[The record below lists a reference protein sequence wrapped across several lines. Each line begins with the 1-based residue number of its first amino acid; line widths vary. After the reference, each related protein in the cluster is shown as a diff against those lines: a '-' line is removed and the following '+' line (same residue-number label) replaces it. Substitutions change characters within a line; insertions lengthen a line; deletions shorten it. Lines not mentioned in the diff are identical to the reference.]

1 MIFATPDTLSV
12 WKALCQQRQHARTL
26 AAEHFLDFKDP
37 DPHKEEKEVRETKK
51 DWRRRSCEQIRDAKA
66 ITDKLPGW
74 RSFCRALPDG
84 EAGLVFARLKARLIV
99 NAAGGV
105 MENGGLCLDRTSG
118 VPFIPGSAVKGC
130 ARKLA
135 ISKLKDTA
143 EAEKGTLLEQIA
155 WLFGWGD
162 TDWKDGRKRGKDGK
176 QGELYSDF
184 EFACGEGEQWKTD
197 REKVTARLLARLGVD
212 RRLHPGEPWL
222 DLPNFA
228 GAIQFLPT
236 FPWQVDPGID
246 LDVVTP
252 HHTAYYEGQLTEAT
266 DTEEPTPSVF
276 PVVSPAKDPLFGFA
290 LTRTPLATAGDLAE
304 AREWLREG
312 LTVLGIGG
320 KTSAGYGWF
329 ESSKELDQAIIDE
342 ARGEDRK
349 KEEEAVRRR
358 ADAER
363 REREEQDRLK
373 REEARRL
380 TASMSPE
387 QKADFEIK
395 DWDDNRLKN
404 HLDRF
409 AKLTPE
415 QQGAV
420 YRLLRGAKIA
430 LWLEIRKLAL
440 EGKAKERSRWGT
452 FTSAMFVMAKQRGE
466 KMP

>member
-12 WKALCQQRQHARTL
+12 WTTLCRQRQHARTL
-26 AAEHFLDFKDP
+26 AAGNFLDFKHP
-37 DPHKEEKEVRETKK
+37 DTQEEDRIVRDTKK

-66 ITDKLPGW
+66 LSEKLAAW
-74 RSFCRALPDG
+74 RSLCRALPDG
-84 EAGLVFARLKARLIV
+84 DAGLLFARLKARLII

-135 ISKLKDTA
+135 IATLQDAAK
-143 EAEKGTLLEQIA
+143 EEKIALLEAIA
-155 WLFGWGD
+155 WAFGWGD
-162 TDWKDGRKRGKDGK
+162 TDWKAGRKRGKDGK
-176 QGELYSDF
+176 PGELHSDF
-184 EFACGEGEQWKTD
+184 EFACGEGEPWTNV
-197 REKVTARLLARLGVD
+197 REHVSIRLLARLAVGG
-212 RRLHPGEPWL
+212 RAHPDEPWL

-228 GAIQFLPT
+228 GAIQFLPA
-236 FPWQVDPGID
+236 FPWQGDPGIE

-252 HHTAYYEGQLTEAT
+252 HHTAYYEGKLDEAT

-276 PVVSPAKDPLFGFA
+276 PVVSAANNPLFGFA
-290 LTRTPLATAGDLAE
+290 LARSARASAVDLDQ

-329 ESSKELDQAIIDE
+329 ETSKELDRATLEE
-342 ARGEDRK
+342 ARAEDQR
-349 KEEEAVRRR
+349 KEEEILRRK

-363 REREEQDRLK
+363 RQREEEERRK

-380 TASMSPE
+380 TASMTPE

-409 AKLTPE
+409 GKLTPE

-420 YRLLRGAKIA
+420 YRLLRGAKTT
-430 LWLEIRKLAL
+430 LWMEIRKLAQ
-440 EGKAKERSRWGT
+440 EGKAKERSRWGA

>member
-1 MIFATPDTLSV
+1 MIFAAPDTLSV

-26 AAEHFLDFKDP
+26 AADRFVDFPDNAADKEH
-37 DPHKEEKEVRETKK
+37 
-51 DWRRRSCEQIRDAKA
+51 RRRSCQQIRDGKA
-66 ITDKLPGW
+66 LTQKLPGW

-84 EAGLVFARLKARLIV
+84 DAGLVFARLKARLIV

-135 ISKLKDTA
+135 ISTLKDAT
-143 EAEKGTLLEQIA
+143 EAEKATVLEQVA

-162 TDWKDGRKRGKDGK
+162 TDWKDGRKRAKNGKP
-176 QGELYSDF
+176 GELHSDF
-184 EFACGEGEQWKTD
+184 EFACGESEPWKTN
-197 REKVTARLLARLGVD
+197 RERVTTRLLTRLGVD
-212 RRLHPGEPWL
+212 RRMHPDEPWL
-222 DLPNFA
+222 VLPSFA
-228 GAIQFLPT
+228 GAIQFLPA
-236 FPWQVDPGID
+236 FPWQADPGID
-246 LDVVTP
+246 LDIVTP

-276 PVVSPAKDPLFGFA
+276 PVVSEAKEPLFVF
-290 LTRTPLATAGDLAE
+290 TLARSPRASAEDLSQ

-312 LTVLGIGG
+312 LTLLGIGG
-320 KTSAGYGWF
+320 RTSAGYGCF
-329 ESSKELDQAIIDE
+329 ESSQELDQATIDE
-342 ARGEDRK
+342 ARGEERK
-349 KEEEAVRRR
+349 KEEEAVRCR
-358 ADAER
+358 AEAER
-363 REREEQDRLK
+363 RQREDQERLK

-380 TASMSPE
+380 TASMTPE
-387 QKADFEIK
+387 QMADFEIK

-404 HLDRF
+404 HLDLF

-420 YRLLRGAKIA
+420 YRLLRGAKTA
-430 LWLEIRKLAL
+430 LWREIRKLAL
-440 EGKAKERSRWGT
+440 EGKAKERSRWSP
-452 FTSAMFVMAKQRGE
+452 FTSAMFVMAKQRRE